1 MNRYW
6 KSGIL
11 CAVLLGSNTNAA
23 DSNSSLLD
31 YVSPSADTVVYVNT
45 RQAEKAMTPDLW
57 KLIQKDRKNSLEED
71 KEDALF
77 NTLGRDLEGVVNL
90 YINSI
95 SPFRCSLV
103 GVADITGDLGKDIE
117 KLLKVNKE
125 NGGPA
130 IQQSKFGKLPAFEYP
145 LEISGVPPINL
156 SLIREGDNRI
166 HFQAELNAGE
176 KSKLG
181 LTPPTPKSSPAV
193 SLMKQQDLSF
203 AVLAKTERFTEFS
216 YPEEPGA
223 LQLKSFLQ
231 MLHGVS
237 LVGRVQGDYLLLNA
251 VLKFREEALAS
262 HYAQQIR
269 IIVSS
274 MQNQKGS
281 PFSMLTNIQASAR
294 KDELNI
300 SGMLDLRSSWKK
312 MSGFV
317 ATSKEVN
324 RNNQAI
330 PPGPYRTATSN
341 DGK

>member
-57 KLIQKDRKNSLEED
+57 KLIQKDRKKSLEED

-145 LEISGVPPINL
+145 LEISGAPPINL

-166 HFQAELNAGE
+166 HFRAELNSEG

-181 LTPPTPKSSPAV
+181 LTPVPAKPSPV
-193 SLMKQQDLSF
+193 ISLMKQQDLSF
-203 AVLAKTERFTEFS
+203 AVLVKTRRFTEFS
-216 YPEEPGA
+216 YPEEPGT

-231 MLHGVS
+231 MLHAVS

-269 IIVSS
+269 IILSGI
-274 MQNQKGS
+274 QQQKAS
-281 PFSMLTNIQASAR
+281 PFSMLTNIQVSAS

-300 SGMLDLRSSWKK
+300 SGMLDLRASWKK

-317 ATSKEVN
+317 SASKGIN
-324 RNNQAI
+324 RGNPAM
-330 PPGPYRTATSN
+330 PPGPYRTLN
-341 DGK
+341 PKE

>member
-1 MNRYW
+1 
-6 KSGIL
+6 
-11 CAVLLGSNTNAA
+11 
-23 DSNSSLLD
+23 
-31 YVSPSADTVVYVNT
+31 
-45 RQAEKAMTPDLW
+45 
-57 KLIQKDRKNSLEED
+57 
-71 KEDALF
+71 
-77 NTLGRDLEGVVNL
+77 
-90 YINSI
+90 
-95 SPFRCSLV
+95 
-103 GVADITGDLGKDIE
+103 
-117 KLLKVNKE
+117 
-125 NGGPA
+125 
-130 IQQSKFGKLPAFEYP
+130 
-145 LEISGVPPINL
+145 
-156 SLIREGDNRI
+156 
-166 HFQAELNAGE
+166 
-176 KSKLG
+176 
-181 LTPPTPKSSPAV
+181 
-193 SLMKQQDLSF
+193 
-203 AVLAKTERFTEFS
+203 
-216 YPEEPGA
+216 
-223 LQLKSFLQ
+223 

>member
-6 KSGIL
+6 KVCMLSTI
-11 CAVLLGSNTNAA
+11 LLGSINAA
-23 DSNSSLLD
+23 EKKSLLD
-31 YVSPSADTVVYVNT
+31 YISPAADAAVYVNT

-57 KLIQKDRKNSLEED
+57 KQIQKDRKKSLEED
-71 KEDALF
+71 KEEALF
-77 NTLGRDLEGVVNL
+77 DTLGRDLEGVVNL
-90 YINSI
+90 YIRSVT
-95 SPFRCSLV
+95 PFRCSLA

-117 KLLKVNKE
+117 KLLKANKE

-130 IQQSKFGKLPAFEYP
+130 VQQSKFGKLPAFECP

-166 HFQAELNAGE
+166 HFQAELNTGE